1 MRAWYSF
8 LKDLKVSFKSLYIYI
23 EIIMALIIVLV
34 FVFVLPDDFSPN
46 LTGYVYISDSVK
58 EYLTEDELK
67 GFQEEENLV
76 VVDDKR
82 LIPGLLEEDR
92 NSIGF
97 SLYHEDEKMVY
108 DIVLQGYEGE
118 EAKKLMQEGIMAYM
132 ATEFGMF
139 ESEIQY
145 LTLEDDNE
153 KLSDRI
159 NLLPAFLMV
168 NTAFMGLFIVST
180 YIFMD
185 KEEGTIKALAVT
197 PSRIW
202 EYLLGKVGVILVT
215 GLVTGMLTVFLIM
228 GNQVHYL
235 HLFVLLVASNVF
247 GTSAG
252 LLLSS
257 FYDNIMKSMSAMYLT
272 IMIFLLG
279 AVPYFVPGFSPWF
292 IKILPSYPMVFSFRE
307 VFLENP
313 DVGYVYRSSLLF
325 IILAI
330 ILFAMANQRFN
341 KTITA

>member
-23 EIIMALIIVLV
+23 EIIMALVIVLV

-58 EYLTEDELK
+58 EYLTEDELR
-67 GFQEEENLV
+67 GLQEEENLV
-76 VVDDKR
+76 EVEDKS
-82 LIPGLLEEDR
+82 LIPGMLKKDR

-97 SLYHEDEKMVY
+97 SLYHEEGKMVY

-118 EAKKLMQEGIMAYM
+118 EAKKLLQEGIMAYM
-132 ATEFGMF
+132 ATEFELF
-139 ESEIQY
+139 ESKIQY

-159 NLLPAFLMV
+159 NLLPVFLMV

-197 PSRIW
+197 PTRIW

-215 GLVTGMLTVFLIM
+215 GLATGMLTVFLIM

-235 HLFVLLVASNVF
+235 QLFVLLAASNVF

-272 IMIFLLG
+272 IMTFLMG
-279 AVPYFVPGFSPWF
+279 AIPYFLPGFSPWF

-313 DVGYVYRSSLLF
+313 DAGYVYRSSLLF
-325 IILAI
+325 IVLAI
-330 ILFAMANQRFN
+330 ILFAMANQRFK